1 MKIKIAILSFVF
13 GILVSHV
20 ALAQELDLNAAKDKL
35 RKGTILLRKIDASLE
50 SEKKAFQDV
59 RENIK
64 QVKVRIQKTREKIQ
78 TLKGQLQNIQSLISQ
93 SSRKLLA
100 IRKQMAEKRNELLD
114 LRRAMIKK
122 KDEKKR
128 AEEQYLTHSKV
139 PDDFGVVS
147 VLLAFGNFADHF
159 QEQFYRGFTNEENT
173 KRLEEVSRASRELK
187 LTQEKLIEKYGG
199 LQQLKA
205 KQEMELRNLQFH
217 QEAKKRLLSS
227 TKGQEEIYRQLLEQA
242 KQEQSDV
249 QKNVENLKSNFKFVE
264 EKLEKLRGDELLKD
278 AFSIEDF
285 EDALR
290 SVPLKTDAILRWP
303 VSPIRGIS
311 AYFHDEA
318 YRKTMGIPHNAVD
331 IRVPQETTVKA
342 SMAGVVLK
350 VRDNDIGYNY
360 ILLAHRD
367 GLLTLYGHL
376 TQILVKEGETVFTG
390 EPIAKSGG
398 IPGTRGAGWLTTGA
412 HLHFEVFKDWKHVD
426 ALDYLPLEFLP
437 IEYVPEQYLQK
448 LVGEEEKVKRVR
460 ERKVR
465 RPIEN
470 FATKEAV

>member
-1 MKIKIAILSFVF
+1 MKTKLLIFGLILSL
-13 GILVSHV
+13 LVSNV
-20 ALAQELDLNAAKDKL
+20 SFAEELDLDAAKDKL
-35 RKGTILLRKIDASLE
+35 RKGTTLLRKIDSSLK
-50 SEKKAFQDV
+50 SEEKTFRDV

-78 TLKGQLQNIQSLISQ
+78 TLKGQLQNIQSLISE
-93 SSRKLLA
+93 SSRKILA
-100 IRKQMAEKRNELLD
+100 IRKQMAERRNELFE
-114 LRRAMIKK
+114 LRRAVEKK
-122 KDEKKR
+122 KEEKEFAQEK
-128 AEEQYLTHSKV
+128 YLARTDRLQ
-139 PDDFGVVS
+139 DDFGLVS
-147 VLLAFGNFADHF
+147 VLLAFGNLADHF
-159 QEQFYRGFTNEENT
+159 QEKFYLGLENEEN
-173 KRLEEVSRASRELK
+173 KRNLENVSRASFELQ
-187 LTQEKLIEKYGG
+187 LTQEKLIEKYGV
-199 LQQLKA
+199 LQQLKG
-205 KQEMELRNLQFH
+205 KQETELRNLQFH

-227 TKGQEEIYRQLLEQA
+227 TKGQEEIYRHLLEQA

-264 EKLEKLRGDELLKD
+264 EKLKKLRGDELLQD
-278 AFSIEDF
+278 AFSVEDF

-290 SVPLKTDAILRWP
+290 SVPLKTDAVLRWP

-311 AYFHDEA
+311 AHFHDEA

-360 ILLAHRD
+360 VLLAHRD

-376 TQILVKEGETVFTG
+376 TSIMVKEGETVFTG

-426 ALDYLPLEFLP
+426 PLEYLPLEFLP
-437 IEYVPEQYLQK
+437 IEYVPEQYLPK
-448 LVGEEEKVKRVR
+448 LVGEEQKVKRVQ

-465 RPIEN
+465 R
-470 FATKEAV
+470 AV